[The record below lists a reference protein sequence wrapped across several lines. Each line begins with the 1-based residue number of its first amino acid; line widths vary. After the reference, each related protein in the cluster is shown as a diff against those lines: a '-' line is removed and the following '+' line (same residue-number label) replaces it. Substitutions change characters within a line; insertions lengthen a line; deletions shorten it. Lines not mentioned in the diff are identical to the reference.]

1 MGSLRKYV
9 LIKFSQGLSV
19 GTAGCFPAPR
29 GPFSGSPGRPGRP
42 GARFPAPRNPFAG
55 SPGAPAHSYAI
66 SPACPLELWTPSEH
80 GACHARATLTP
91 SALLVPWRSGP
102 PPHAAH
108 ATQQPTLTPS
118 AQPVLW
124 NSGLTPNTADATQ
137 SPLSRHQPSLSS
149 VALHC
154 SAQPI
159 LWTSAKAV
167 LCHSR
172 AVSPACP
179 LELWTPSLSSAA
191 LDCLRAHRLPP
202 QAHSH
207 TISPAYSSGTL
218 DCSGPKDRTLGST
231 MLLGS
236 PPLGWAGAESGGG
249 GILGSAH
256 VHQQANIDCTTQ
268 IAPHRLH
275 SITCTT

>member
-1 MGSLRKYV
+1 MA
-9 LIKFSQGLSV
+9 QA
-19 GTAGCFPAPR
+19 TPR
-29 GPFSGSPGRPGRP
+29 PFSRHRP
-42 GARFPAPRNPFAG
+42 
-55 SPGAPAHSYAI
+55 SLCSGAPGCLRTRHMPRQIHFHAI

-91 SALLVPWRSGP
+91 SALPVPWRSGP

-108 ATQQPTLTPS
+108 ATQQLTLTPS

-149 VALHC
+149 VARHC

-167 LCHSR
+167 LCHSH
-172 AVSPACP
+172 AVSPAST

-207 TISPAYSSGTL
+207 TISPAYLWNSG
-218 DCSGPKDRTLGST
+218 
-231 MLLGS
+231 LLG
-236 PPLGWAGAESGGG
+236 PEGPFWARRTELWETPCCLATPRSGG
-249 GILGSAH
+249 LGRKAVVVGSLGR
-256 VHQQANIDCTTQ
+256 
-268 IAPHRLH
+268 P
-275 SITCTT
+275 TCTSRQT